1 VTELGD
7 TLGHDGRYINQRH
20 VSMVGNT
27 MTWYGHLMKLSRH
40 GMNKVESGPLVR
52 SSFEEVVDV
61 MLDAAAFGEFDTVGG
76 ITTNIL
82 LGQLCPMGS
91 GVMDVVERLEP
102 DTPRP
107 CGPCG
112 PRVLCSR
119 FKHRAAPGVR
129 VIHSRVSYQV
139 RLDAAPRVVQV
150 LAMRPANE
158 VEPAAKRPRH
168 ATTMVGALGPDAR
181 VDPPFLMSDDESDD
195 SATPD
200 CPAFVFGERSL
211 TAVLGELR
219 R

>member
-1 VTELGD
+1 
-7 TLGHDGRYINQRH
+7 
-20 VSMVGNT
+20 
-27 MTWYGHLMKLSRH
+27 MKLSRH

-76 ITTNIL
+76 ITTNIM

-102 DTPRP
+102 EMPRP
-107 CGPCG
+107 C
-112 PRVLCSR
+112 VLRSR
-119 FKHRAAPGVR
+119 FKHRSAPGAR
-129 VIHSRVSYQV
+129 VLHSRVSYQV
-139 RLDAAPRVVQV
+139 RLDAAPLVVQV
-150 LAMRPANE
+150 LAMRPADE

-168 ATTMVGALGPDAR
+168 ATTMVGADAR

-195 SATPD
+195 STTPD
-200 CPAFVFGERSL
+200 CPAFIYGDRSL
-211 TAVLGELR
+211 TAVLGALR